1 MGDYTR
7 KSTAQ
12 EKHGLFALHSVRRGV
27 DCLQPNT
34 LLIHI
39 WMPEKHT
46 ERADALAYTSVTVFF
61 FLFLLIKGESS
72 QMIDMWSLDLRSGN
86 KLLPL
91 KKEEMSVRGVQL
103 TSNQKTFR
111 VWAGH
116 SLMTW
121 TNPWQIKSNHMGRST
136 EKWIEFREAPELIWG
151 GGTLHLK
158 TWQRFHISVHLKSIL
173 VVRSHYFSVN
183 K

>member
-12 EKHGLFALHSVRRGV
+12 EKHGLFALHSARRRV

-39 WMPEKHT
+39 WMPEKNT
-46 ERADALAYTSVTVFF
+46 ERAADAFAYTSVTVFF
-61 FLFLLIKGESS
+61 FSFLIKGESS

-111 VWAGH
+111 
-116 SLMTW
+116 M
-121 TNPWQIKSNHMGRST
+121 
-136 EKWIEFREAPELIWG
+136 
-151 GGTLHLK
+151 
-158 TWQRFHISVHLKSIL
+158 
-173 VVRSHYFSVN
+173 
-183 K
+183 